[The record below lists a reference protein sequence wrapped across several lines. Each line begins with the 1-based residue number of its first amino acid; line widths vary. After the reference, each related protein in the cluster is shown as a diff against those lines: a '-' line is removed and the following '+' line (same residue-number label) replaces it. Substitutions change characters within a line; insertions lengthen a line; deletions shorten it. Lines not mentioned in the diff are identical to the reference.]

1 MGNVFKGI
9 DVIQET
15 YCRKRLLLF
24 FDNVDEL
31 NEIENL
37 LIKSDWLARGSKII
51 ITREKNLLPILGKG
65 NLQMIGLFYF
75 F

>member
-1 MGNVFKGI
+1 M
-9 DVIQET
+9 IQEA
-15 YCRKRLLLF
+15 YHKRLLLF
-24 FDNVDEL
+24 FENVDEL
-31 NEIENL
+31 NKIENL
-37 LIKSDWLARGSKII
+37 LKKGDWLAWGSKII

>member
-1 MGNVFKGI
+1 M
-9 DVIQET
+9 IQEA
-15 YCRKRLLLF
+15 YRKRLLLF
-24 FDNVDEL
+24 FENVDEL
-31 NEIENL
+31 NKIENL
-37 LIKSDWLARGSKII
+37 LKKGDWLAWGSKII